1 MQQTG
6 GHGQVAH
13 IAFKEHLS
21 AITRMQKSSF
31 LQLYPLL
38 THSKPAKVSHFIM
51 PGLSVAIACP
61 FSRTPQSI
69 KTFYH
74 MVQPQFYKIHC
85 SYPHTKNNKKK
96 FKKFLFLYFDS
107 AGKTHF
113 VWGFKRVPKR
123 WTHRKHCWSLQS
135 TLFSFWQLNT
145 SVWFSIVC
153 SCKHSSWNLQATY
166 LFNQIHVIIFS
177 LSFRLARVTI

>member
-96 FKKFLFLYFDS
+96 FKKIPFSVFRQCRKNPLCVRFQKGSQTMDTQKTLLIPPEHPLFILTI
-107 AGKTHF
+107 KHECM
-113 VWGFKRVPKR
+113 VQ
-123 WTHRKHCWSLQS
+123 HRLQLQ
-135 TLFSFWQLNT
+135 TL
-145 SVWFSIVC
+145 
-153 SCKHSSWNLQATY
+153 
-166 LFNQIHVIIFS
+166 
-177 LSFRLARVTI
+177 